1 MTGKTTMKKICVDL
15 DRCEGHGRCYAIA
28 PDLLGPMD
36 DHGHA
41 EFLAE
46 GVDVTDAK
54 LYERADRAVQS
65 CPEEALSWV
74 EDDAS

>member
-1 MTGKTTMKKICVDL
+1 MKRICVDL
-15 DRCEGHGRCYAIA
+15 ERCEGHGRCYAIV
-28 PDLLGPMD
+28 PDLIEPMD

-41 EFLAE
+41 EFIGAAI
-46 GVDVTDAK
+46 DPSDTA

-74 EDDAS
+74 AVDDKEEHRE

>member
-1 MTGKTTMKKICVDL
+1 MTETTMKKKICVDL

-41 EFLAE
+41 EFLVD
-46 GVDVTDAK
+46 GVDVSDEK
-54 LYERADRAVQS
+54 LYDRADRAVQS
-65 CPEEALSWV
+65 CPEEALSW
-74 EDDAS
+74 DDGPA